1 MEIFWT
7 VVSTAFVVGV
17 LSLVVFATMRMF
29 GGAHWHRP
37 QH

>member
-7 VVSTAFVVGV
+7 VVTTAFVVGV
-17 LSLVVFATMRMF
+17 LSLVAFAIARVF